1 MLGRSISSE
10 AFPQLREVLGA
21 VFAMACVF
29 VFSAAP
35 TAALAGLEARHAL
48 EIAARPAGD
57 IPTDK
62 LRGGKPSQLILRAQ
76 KALSDL
82 GVYRGPLDGRMDVAT
97 KSAIQAYQRGSGLK
111 ADGRLTEELVESL
124 ENSIQVRV
132 LVRRLDKIRIENI
145 SAARRALL
153 DHPATRD
160 LITGKK
166 DDVADPA
173 RDKTTCFENITVR
186 CLLDEALESAK
197 AVFKPELRDW
207 ALGEILVAQAR
218 AGLRP
223 EAMRTAGRIRDPR
236 LIVVALR
243 DIAEGQAASGLSE
256 EALAAAGIIP
266 DPKKYAEALAAIA
279 DIQVKRGDKNDA
291 RATAGR
297 LLDALPAIDD
307 SLIRVSLQARA
318 AVILAKSGAAPQA
331 NGILARAESFSRA
344 NISGD
349 KLGIALRHIAKALA
363 ETQQLAQALTILS
376 DVTDDS
382 NRTPVLIAAATQQA
396 LAGDMAAALATADTI
411 EGVRFRAVVLGRI
424 ALSQAEAGDLE
435 AAEVTLETALAAI
448 EKIKLPYAR
457 SYAVSRVSIAM
468 AGIGKSPQA
477 LDKSEVIFLKA
488 AETALGIDDNRL
500 RAHTLW
506 TIAAEQ
512 IRAGDGIGARNTKT
526 LAKQATG
533 EIKSSL
539 SRVWMFS
546 EIAAG
551 HASEGEDTDA
561 WAAFDQGVAVART
574 IDNAWGRARAF
585 GKLAATLIELV
596 NPGKGLAADFEQ
608 EQ

>member
-1 MLGRSISSE
+1 MLGRSKSSG
-10 AFPQLREVLGA
+10 AFPQPWEAAGA
-21 VFAMACVF
+21 VAVMAALF
-29 VFSAAP
+29 VFSAMP
-35 TAALAGLEARHAL
+35 TPVLAGLAPAPGIEV
-48 EIAARPAGD
+48 AARPTGD
-57 IPTDK
+57 IPTDE
-62 LRGGKPSQLILRAQ
+62 RWGGKPSPLILRAQ

-97 KSAIQAYQRGSGLK
+97 KSAIQAYQRGAGLK
-111 ADGRLTEELVESL
+111 ADGRLTEELVENL

-132 LVRRLDKIRIENI
+132 LLRRLEKVRIENI
-145 SAARRALL
+145 SAARKALL
-153 DHPATRD
+153 GHPATRD
-160 LITGKK
+160 LVTGEKQE
-166 DDVADPA
+166 VADPT
-173 RDKTTCFENITVR
+173 RDKTTCFENLTVR
-186 CLLDEALESAK
+186 CLLDEALDSAK

-223 EAMRTAGRIRDPR
+223 EAMQTAGRIRDPR

-243 DIAEGQAASGLSE
+243 DIAEAQAASGLSE

-266 DPKKYAEALAAIA
+266 NPKKNAEALAAIA

-291 RATAGR
+291 LATVGH
-297 LLDALPAIDD
+297 LLYALPAIDD
-307 SLIRVSLQARA
+307 SLTRISLQARA
-318 AVILAKSGAAPQA
+318 AVILAKSGNAPQA
-331 NGILARAESFSRA
+331 SDILAKAESFSRA
-344 NISGD
+344 NISGNN
-349 KLGIALRHIAKALA
+349 LGIALRHIAKGLA
-363 ETQQLAQALTILS
+363 ETQQLAQAMTILS

-382 NRTPVLIAAATQQA
+382 NRTPVLIAAATQQV

-411 EGVRFRAVVLGRI
+411 EGVRYRAVVLGRI
-424 ALSQAEAGDLE
+424 ALSQAEADDLD

-448 EKIKLPYAR
+448 DKIKLPYAR

-468 AGIGKSPQA
+468 AGIGKAPQA
-477 LDKSEVIFLKA
+477 LDKSEVIFQKA
-488 AETALGIDDNRL
+488 AKTALGIDDNRL

-512 IRAGDGIGARNTKT
+512 IRAGDESGARKTKT

-539 SRVWMFS
+539 SQVWMFS

-551 HASEGEDTDA
+551 HATEGEDTDA
-561 WAAFDQGVAVART
+561 WAAFDQGVLVART

-585 GKLAATLIELV
+585 GKLAATLIELI
-596 NPGKGLAADFEQ
+596 NPGKGLSTNSEQ
-608 EQ
+608 QP

>member
-1 MLGRSISSE
+1 MHGRSKSSG
-10 AFPQLREVLGA
+10 AFPRLRKIFATIALMAA
-21 VFAMACVF
+21 VS
-29 VFSAAP
+29 VFSASP
-35 TAALAGLEARHAL
+35 TATLAGLAPGLDMEV
-48 EIAARPAGD
+48 AARPTGT
-57 IPTDK
+57 IPTGEP
-62 LRGGKPSQLILRAQ
+62 RGGKPSQLILRAQ
-76 KALSDL
+76 KVLSDL
-82 GVYRGPLDGRMDVAT
+82 GVYRGPLNGRMDAAT
-97 KSAIQAYQRGSGLK
+97 KAALQAFQRNAGLK
-111 ADGRLTEELVESL
+111 PDGRLTEELVESL

-132 LVRRLDKIRIENI
+132 LLRRLDKIRIENI

-153 DHPATRD
+153 SHPATRD
-160 LITGKK
+160 LVTGEKEE
-166 DDVADPA
+166 VADPT

-266 DPKKYAEALAAIA
+266 DPKKHAEALAAIA

-291 RATAGR
+291 RATAER
-297 LLDALPAIDD
+297 LLDALPVIDD
-307 SLIRVSLQARA
+307 SLTRVSLQARA
-318 AVILAKSGAAPQA
+318 AVILAKTGDAPRA
-331 NGILARAESFSRA
+331 NDILAKAESFSRA
-344 NISGD
+344 NISVD
-349 KLGIALRHIAKALA
+349 HLSIALRHVAKAFA
-363 ETQQLAQALTILS
+363 ETQQLAQAMTILS

-411 EGVRFRAVVLGRI
+411 EGVRYRAVVLGRI
-424 ALSQAEAGDLE
+424 ALSQAEAGDLD

-448 EKIKLPYAR
+448 DKIKLPYAR

-468 AGIGKSPQA
+468 AGIGKAPQA
-477 LDKSEVIFLKA
+477 LDKAEVIFRKA

-512 IRAGDGIGARNTKT
+512 IRAGDPSGAGKTKT

-533 EIKSSL
+533 EIKSAL
-539 SRVWMFS
+539 SQVWMFS

-551 HASEGEDTDA
+551 HAAEGEDADA
-561 WAAFDQGVAVART
+561 WAAFDQGVGVART

-596 NPGKGLAADFEQ
+596 NPGKGLPANSKQ
-608 EQ
+608 EP